1 MRQGSGS
8 INCSSPRA
16 QRGQAMVLALVCM
29 IVFVVGVLVLFNT
42 GQAVNKKV
50 QLNNTADAA
59 AYSAAIQQA
68 RAYNLIAYL
77 NRAQVGNEIAVA
89 QMVSL
94 HSWMNYTISA
104 TDHFADAIND
114 IGYALDLSI
123 IGAEVGVELNEIAS
137 EIQEMKQGLEEGR
150 NVLKGVFTA
159 GITTIGIANEIY
171 SEAARGLALAE
182 LAEVP
187 QVARNVVIENTKT
200 VDGNTDREASID
212 TAGYGILEQQAIEAN
227 KKYTRLYEI
236 PSSRGPGSNPRH
248 TTDADRL
255 QNVVMQARDLFSS
268 NRDGDL
274 FIVHKRGGT
283 DLISYNRWVGLDSM
297 DLRFSVPIPFTPDVK
312 VPLAWG
318 GAAAVKSN
326 SGGGFRNLTAENIWR
341 GWDNPY
347 DKKHYA
353 AYGDNDSNDKA
364 GPKARKD
371 PAEPDQNEAIL
382 TGYTGLHSY
391 EDTDKG
397 YASQPSGGNNTTD
410 VGPVFTVF
418 VVQKQT
424 DIRTSSN
431 IPNMGGKG
439 EVTAPD
445 NMPNN
450 RMTALSSAQVYFNRS
465 RKLFARDDGKRE
477 MGNLFSP
484 YWQVRLVDTPDPVRL
499 EIVAADSVGL

>member
-1 MRQGSGS
+1 MRK
-8 INCSSPRA
+8 ILRSPIVRFA
-16 QRGQAMVLALVCM
+16 HRQRGQAMVLALVCM

-89 QMVSL
+89 QMVSV
-94 HSWMNYTISA
+94 HSWLNYTISA

-114 IGYALDLSI
+114 IGIALDFSI
-123 IGAEVGVELNEIAS
+123 IGAEVGVELNEIAQ

-150 NVLKGVFTA
+150 NVLKGVFTV
-159 GITTIGIANEIY
+159 GITTIGIANQVY
-171 SEAARGLALAE
+171 SEAARGMALAA
-182 LAEVP
+182 LGEVP
-187 QVARNVVIENTKT
+187 QVARSVVIENTKT

-212 TAGYGILEQQAIEAN
+212 TAGYGILEQQAIAAN
-227 KKYTRLYEI
+227 KKYIRVYNI
-236 PSSRGPGSNPRH
+236 PVSRGPGSNPAH
-248 TTDADRL
+248 TADADRL
-255 QNVVMQARDLFSS
+255 QNVVMKARDLFSS
-268 NRDGDL
+268 NRDGDF
-274 FIVHKRGGT
+274 FILHKRGGT

-297 DLRFSVPIPFTPDVK
+297 DLKIPLPWPFPDIK
-312 VPLAWG
+312 TPLAWG
-318 GAAAVKSN
+318 GAAGVKSN

-341 GWDNPY
+341 GWTSPY
-347 DKKHYA
+347 DNRFYP

-397 YASQPSGGNNTTD
+397 YAVEPSGGNGGTD

-439 EVTAPD
+439 DVTAPD

-465 RKLFARDDGKRE
+465 AKLFGRDDGKRE

-484 YWQVRLVDTPDPVRL
+484 YWQVRLVDTPDPIRL
-499 EIVAADSVGL
+499 EVVAADSVGF